1 VAVDAVILA
10 AGRGQRML
18 GYSMPFFKPL
28 LEVNGITLLAYAAEY
43 AAAAGAEQ
51 TVVVASPHNIT
62 QVQKVLE
69 PYSSWV
75 QVVVQEDPCGPGHA
89 ALVGLKALENSKTV
103 MLLMSDNIMDRE
115 KVIIMAVST
124 EIMKANA
131 VGARTVP
138 RSQASRFTRIR
149 STWSDRIVRE
159 HQYEFAEGTE
169 LSDEDFVDPK
179 ADAPLSRVWCGP
191 VIMDTKRAIAVL
203 SREWDG
209 RGQQAAELKI
219 GPYLTEIL
227 RYPTSLFDVN
237 AMDVGVP
244 SAFEAATEATAR

>member
-1 VAVDAVILA
+1 MDAVILA

-51 TVVVASPHNIT
+51 AVVVASPHNIT

-75 QVVVQEDPCGPGHA
+75 RVVVQQEPCGPGHA
-89 ALVGLKALENSKTV
+89 ALVGLKALERSSQV

-115 KVIIMAVST
+115 KVIIMSVSA
-124 EIMKANA
+124 EVSNSNA
-131 VGARTVP
+131 VGMRVVP
-138 RSQASRFTRIR
+138 KNQAPRFTRIR
-149 STWSDRIVRE
+149 PAMSGGTVLEQVYSFV
-159 HQYEFAEGTE
+159 EGVE
-169 LSDEDFVDPK
+169 LEDIDFIDPS
-179 ADAPLSRVWCGP
+179 ASAPMARVWCGP
-191 VIMDTKRAIAVL
+191 VVMDTKRALVVL
-203 SREWDG
+203 SREWDERG
-209 RGQQAAELKI
+209 RTAGELKI

-227 RYPTSLFDVN
+227 RHPTHLFDVG

-244 SAFEAATEATAR
+244 AAFEAATERASQ

>member
-1 VAVDAVILA
+1 MAVDAVILA

-51 TVVVASPHNIT
+51 TVVVASPQNIT

-69 PYSSWV
+69 PYSSWIK
-75 QVVVQEDPCGPGHA
+75 VVVQEDPCGPGHA
-89 ALVGLKALENSKTV
+89 ALIGLKALEKSKQV

-115 KVIIMAVST
+115 KVIVMAFSA
-124 EIMKANA
+124 EISNSNT

-138 RSQASRFTRIR
+138 KNQASRFTRIR
-149 STWSDRIVRE
+149 STWSDGVRRE
-159 HQYEFAEGTE
+159 HLYEFAEGIE
-169 LSDEDFVDPK
+169 LSDADFIDPK
-179 ADAPLSRVWCGP
+179 SDAPLSQVWCGP
-191 VIMDTKRAIAVL
+191 VIMDTKRAVVVL
-203 SREWDG
+203 SREWDQ
-209 RGQQAAELKI
+209 RGQTAGELKI

-227 RYPTSLFDVN
+227 RYPTNLFDVD

-244 SAFEAATEATAR
+244 SAFEAATEKTSR